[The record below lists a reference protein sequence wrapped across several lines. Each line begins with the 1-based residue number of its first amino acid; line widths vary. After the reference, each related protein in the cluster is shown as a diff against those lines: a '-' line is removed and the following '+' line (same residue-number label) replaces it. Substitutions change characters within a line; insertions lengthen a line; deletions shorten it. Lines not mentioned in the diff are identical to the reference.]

1 MVTMNPSPALKVKS
15 IGGFPYN
22 NFWEK
27 NIFLQIFLT
36 DDIKRLLKIEH
47 FQADIIYLPEF
58 KNGKN

>member
-1 MVTMNPSPALKVKS
+1 MNPSPALKVKS
-15 IGGFPYN
+15 IGGFPNN

-47 FQADIIYLPEF
+47 FQADIIYLLEF

>member
-1 MVTMNPSPALKVKS
+1 MVTMNPSTALKVKS

-27 NIFLQIFLT
+27 NIFLHFLT

-47 FQADIIYLPEF
+47 FQADIIYLLEF